1 MTPTQM
7 RLITTR
13 TVGSSRPWPP
23 SERMYATTEYPM
35 RVYR

>member
-13 TVGSSRPWPP
+13 TVGSSRPCPP
-23 SERMYATTEYPM
+23 SDRIHATTEYPM